1 MGFIGKNE
9 ILIRNFGPIDEVSAI
24 TNSELD
30 KLMDMEMENDL

>member
-1 MGFIGKNE
+1 MIYTDY
-9 ILIRNFGPIDEVSAI
+9 IDEVSAI

>member
-1 MGFIGKNE
+1 MIYTDY
-9 ILIRNFGPIDEVSAI
+9 IDEVSVI